1 MLRWILLCASA
12 LLVSAGLLSAQPAA
26 IPLAAYNI
34 DPAQVSVS
42 GFSSGAS
49 MAHQLG
55 VAHSSKFIGVG
66 IFAGL
71 TAYYTQT
78 IKDMYYVGDDG
89 TVAGRKSV
97 LGALVLYI
105 SFVNLFMMLLN
116 LMGNRR

>member
-1 MLRWILLCASA
+1 MTILEK
-12 LLVSAGLLSAQPAA
+12 
-26 IPLAAYNI
+26 IPT
-34 DPAQVSVS
+34 VVT
-42 GFSSGAS
+42 
-49 MAHQLG
+49 
-55 VAHSSKFIGVG
+55 VAVLVG

-78 IKDMYYVGDDG
+78 IKNMYYVGDDG
-89 TVAGRKSV
+89 TVAGRKAV